1 MEHSNPGTARNGT
14 NGCISNCGT
23 NITNNGEPVLSPRRI
38 GYFEAWNK
46 ERECLNMDISKLDNN
61 GYYSAVHWAFAN
73 ITTDWQV
80 DVSGQQEQFDG
91 MLNLTLIDKF
101 LSFGGW
107 GFSTTS
113 YTYSILRNGVKD
125 RNRR

>member
-1 MEHSNPGTARNGT
+1 M
-14 NGCISNCGT
+14 
-23 NITNNGEPVLSPRRI
+23 LSPRRI

-46 ERECLNMDISKLDNN
+46 QRECLNMDISKLDNN
-61 GYYSAVHWAFAN
+61 GYYSAVYWAFAN
-73 ITTDWQV
+73 IITDWQV

-91 MLNLTLIDKF
+91 MLNLTLIDKVF
-101 LSFGGW
+101 SFGGW

-125 RNRR
+125 GNRQ